1 MGKGKI
7 APASQPLDSIGTME
21 GGKQPTAAGEEPV
34 MQYAEG
40 NCLERAFEKL
50 GRTVATHSAAV
61 IAMTF
66 VVMIAL
72 SSGFGML
79 EAENRP
85 EKQWVAKGSIS
96 LDQNE
101 YVKDTWPANQRWNF
115 YAAECKTEGCNIL
128 EAKYVQRLAEIDEK
142 IKAIVIDGDTIV
154 AEMDSDFLE
163 KQKEQQWKKYA
174 GHWSFDAS
182 LTTANSSKCFMWGP
196 NCAQTGMLSMFPADV
211 PSTNAAVL
219 AGINSANVTL
229 SKTLGG
235 IKYSSNGDVISA
247 SAIFG
252 TYQITLDEAFIEST
266 GSRTDP
272 LADEWEA
279 AALCVLG
286 VDPDGRNNDQRYT
299 AQGVSQ
305 GESCPE
311 DDLLRFAPQFG
322 RSWSDEFG
330 AAIKND
336 ISKMG
341 IAYMLMLG
349 YLIVMLSRWDP
360 VHSMIGM
367 SFVVIIIVG
376 FSFAGCMGI
385 GAFIGLYNNNLNN
398 NIPFLLLG
406 LGVDDAFV
414 LVSEFQRASKM
425 NPSASVEERIGLAM
439 KSGGMS
445 VLITS
450 ATDAL
455 AFMVGSAT
463 VLPALSWFCMFAG
476 IGVVLCFLLQIF
488 LFMPCL
494 AINARRAEAS
504 RLDCC
509 CCFKYQET
517 AEDQPRGCCACCGCG
532 AKAPTVQPYRY
543 CLPCCLDPK
552 KLSNFFGGTFGEFI
566 TSNLGVGITLA
577 VFGGLFAVGCAGLG
591 MIYKDFKLEW
601 FIPDDSY
608 VQDFVALNDEYFK
621 SGKGFAIYT
630 PQVDYFASRS
640 KMVALTAYLDSGC
653 PFLDRSSGNTMDWHK
668 SFSAY
673 DSTTFTD
680 GATFYTAV
688 HAWLVSN
695 AGSSFRTSVKFTSA
709 ACNDYIPGSSGCVPA
724 SGISATR
731 LSATIAQQ
739 HVERGTDRYDAM
751 VTMRADV
758 EAIMSGA
765 FPFNFEFLY
774 WEEVGVIDRELTR
787 NLLICGGVILVMVSM
802 LIPVPRISL
811 AVCACIFLAI
821 IDVVGLLYFWDVTI
835 SGVSTIYILICV
847 GLAVDYAA
855 HTAHMFKEAVG
866 DSKQRAREALGR
878 IGPSV
883 FNAIISTLLAVVVIG
898 FSKSY
903 VFVVFFKAFFL
914 VTTVAGAH
922 GIWLLPCVLGLVGG
936 SNGEAK
942 DAAVS
947 EP

>member
-1 MGKGKI
+1 
-7 APASQPLDSIGTME
+7 
-21 GGKQPTAAGEEPV
+21 
-34 MQYAEG
+34 
-40 NCLERAFEKL
+40 
-50 GRTVATHSAAV
+50 
-61 IAMTF
+61 
-66 VVMIAL
+66 
-72 SSGFGML
+72 
-79 EAENRP
+79 
-85 EKQWVAKGSIS
+85 
-96 LDQNE
+96 
-101 YVKDTWPANQRWNF
+101 
-115 YAAECKTEGCNIL
+115 
-128 EAKYVQRLAEIDEK
+128 
-142 IKAIVIDGDTIV
+142 
-154 AEMDSDFLE
+154 
-163 KQKEQQWKKYA
+163 
-174 GHWSFDAS
+174 
-182 LTTANSSKCFMWGP
+182 
-196 NCAQTGMLSMFPADV
+196 MLSMFPADV

-532 AKAPTVQPYRY
+532 AKAPTVQPYHR
-543 CLPCCLDPK
+543 P
-552 KLSNFFGGTFGEFI
+552 
-566 TSNLGVGITLA
+566 
-577 VFGGLFAVGCAGLG
+577 
-591 MIYKDFKLEW
+591 
-601 FIPDDSY
+601 
-608 VQDFVALNDEYFK
+608 
-621 SGKGFAIYT
+621 
-630 PQVDYFASRS
+630 
-640 KMVALTAYLDSGC
+640 
-653 PFLDRSSGNTMDWHK
+653 
-668 SFSAY
+668 
-673 DSTTFTD
+673 
-680 GATFYTAV
+680 
-688 HAWLVSN
+688 HARG
-695 AGSSFRTSVKFTSA
+695 GSSLSISTMSGLTWICHTSWTSSA
-709 ACNDYIPGSSGCVPA
+709 AVCPA
-724 SGISATR
+724 DLAGTAQVQLLPTV
-731 LSATIAQQ
+731 LSRPQ
-739 HVERGTDRYDAM
+739 
-751 VTMRADV
+751 
-758 EAIMSGA
+758 
-765 FPFNFEFLY
+765 
-774 WEEVGVIDRELTR
+774 
-787 NLLICGGVILVMVSM
+787 
-802 LIPVPRISL
+802 
-811 AVCACIFLAI
+811 
-821 IDVVGLLYFWDVTI
+821 
-835 SGVSTIYILICV
+835 
-847 GLAVDYAA
+847 
-855 HTAHMFKEAVG
+855 
-866 DSKQRAREALGR
+866 EALELLRRHIWRVHHLQSGR
-878 IGPSV
+878 WHH
-883 FNAIISTLLAVVVIG
+883 ARRLWR
-898 FSKSY
+898 
-903 VFVVFFKAFFL
+903 AFCRRL
-914 VTTVAGAH
+914 C
-922 GIWLLPCVLGLVGG
+922 W
-936 SNGEAK
+936 SW
-942 DAAVS
+942 
-947 EP
+947 